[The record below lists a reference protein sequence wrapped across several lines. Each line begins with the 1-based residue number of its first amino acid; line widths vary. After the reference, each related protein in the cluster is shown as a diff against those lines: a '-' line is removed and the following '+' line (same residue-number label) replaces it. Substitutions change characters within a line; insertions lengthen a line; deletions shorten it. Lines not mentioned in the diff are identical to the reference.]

1 MQSLTQYIEQIDQ
14 TAQRALMRINESGA
28 CSRIVPCRTDPTRCF
43 RMAIQTGIK
52 TDPATTIVSQ
62 SLPAINLLIAG
73 RLRDY
78 ADLLTQQGEDGF
90 RARAFQRAAAM
101 ISALDRPVDQ
111 ILAQEGREGLIA
123 LPAVGTGIASAIAEM
138 VTTGRWSQMDRLR
151 GDLAPE
157 VLFRSIPGIG
167 AKLADR
173 LAKDGQIESLE
184 ELEQAVRF
192 GKVAVRGIG
201 PRRRRMIAA
210 AIAERLGRPIFVSET
225 AVARP
230 PVAMLL
236 QVDRMYRERAA
247 AGQLRKIA
255 PKRFNPTGDA
265 WLPILHARH
274 GDWHFTA
281 LFSNTQLAHQLGKT
295 SDWVVIYYH
304 KDGQLDGRCTVVTVT
319 RGPSLG
325 QRVVRGRESI
335 EDEKEISDETRN
347 RK

>member
-1 MQSLTQYIEQIDQ
+1 MT
-14 TAQRALMRINESGA
+14 
-28 CSRIVPCRTDPTRCF
+28 
-43 RMAIQTGIK
+43 IQTGIQ
-52 TDPATTIVSQ
+52 TVPATIVASRG
-62 SLPAINLLIAG
+62 LPAINLLVAG

-78 ADLLTQQGEDGF
+78 ADLLAQQGESGF
-90 RARAFQRAAAM
+90 RARAFEHAADM

-111 ILAQEGREGLIA
+111 ILLQEGREGLIA

-151 GDLAPE
+151 GELAPE

-173 LAKDGQIESLE
+173 LAKEGQLESPE
-184 ELEQAVRF
+184 ELEHAVRF
-192 GKVAVRGIG
+192 GKIPVRGIG

-210 AIAERLGRPIFVSET
+210 AIAERLGRPIFVSE
-225 AVARP
+225 ARVARP
-230 PVAMLL
+230 PVTLLL

-281 LFSNTQLAHQLGKT
+281 LFSNSQLAHQLNKT
-295 SDWVVIYYH
+295 ADWVIIYYH
-304 KDGQLDGRCTVVTVT
+304 KDGQPDGRCTVVTVT

-325 QRVVRGRESI
+325 QRVIRGRESA
-335 EDEKEISDETRN
+335 EDEEEMSDETRN

>member
-1 MQSLTQYIEQIDQ
+1 MT
-14 TAQRALMRINESGA
+14 
-28 CSRIVPCRTDPTRCF
+28 
-43 RMAIQTGIK
+43 IQTV
-52 TDPATTIVSQ
+52 PATTVASQ

-78 ADLLTQQGEDGF
+78 AALLTQQGEDGF
-90 RARAFQRAAAM
+90 RARAFERAADV
-101 ISALDRPVDQ
+101 ISALERPVDR
-111 ILAQEGREGLIA
+111 ILAQEGRAGLIA
-123 LPAVGTGIASAIAEM
+123 LPAVGTGIAGAIAEM

-151 GDLAPE
+151 GELAPE

-173 LAKDGQIESLE
+173 LAKEGQLESLE
-184 ELEQAVRF
+184 ELEHAVRS
-192 GKVAVRGIG
+192 GKLHVKGVG
-201 PRRRRMIAA
+201 PRRVRMIAA
-210 AIAERLGRPIFVSET
+210 AIAERLGRPIFSQQPK
-225 AVARP
+225 AARP
-230 PVAMLL
+230 SVSLLL
-236 QVDRMYRERAA
+236 QVDRMYRERAT

-281 LFSNTQLAHQLGKT
+281 LFSNTQLAHQLNKT
-295 SDWVVIYYH
+295 TDWVVIYFH
-304 KDGQLDGRCTVVTVT
+304 RDGEPDGRCTVVTVT

-325 QRVVRGRESI
+325 QRVVRGRESP
-335 EDEKEISDETRN
+335 EDEEEISDETRN

>member
-1 MQSLTQYIEQIDQ
+1 MT
-14 TAQRALMRINESGA
+14 
-28 CSRIVPCRTDPTRCF
+28 
-43 RMAIQTGIK
+43 IQTGIHAV
-52 TDPATTIVSQ
+52 PAPTVASQ
-62 SLPAINLLIAG
+62 SLPAINLLVAG

-90 RARAFQRAAAM
+90 RARAFERAADV
-101 ISALDRPVDQ
+101 ITALDRPVDK
-111 ILAQEGREGLIA
+111 ILSQEGREGLIA
-123 LPAVGTGIASAIAEM
+123 LPAVGTGIAGAIAEM

-167 AKLADR
+167 AKLAGR
-173 LAKDGQIESLE
+173 LAKDGQLESLE
-184 ELEQAVRF
+184 ELEYAVRF

-210 AIAERLGRPIFVSET
+210 AIAERLGRPLFVSEST
-225 AVARP
+225 VARP

-236 QVDRMYRERAA
+236 QVDRMYRERVA

-255 PKRFNPTGDA
+255 PKRFNPTGNA

-281 LFSNTQLAHQLGKT
+281 LFSNTQLAHQLNKT
-295 SDWVVIYYH
+295 TDWVVIYYH
-304 KDGQLDGRCTVVTVT
+304 RDGEPEGRCTVVTVT

-325 QRVVRGRESI
+325 QRVVRGRESP
-335 EDEKEISDETRN
+335 EDEEEIRLNAESEVRTPR
-347 RK
+347 RLSRQSRSGKSAS

>member
-1 MQSLTQYIEQIDQ
+1 MT
-14 TAQRALMRINESGA
+14 
-28 CSRIVPCRTDPTRCF
+28 
-43 RMAIQTGIK
+43 IQTGVQTVPAPTIASQ
-52 TDPATTIVSQ
+52 DP
-62 SLPAINLLIAG
+62 PAVNLLIAG

-90 RARAFQRAAAM
+90 RARAFRRAADV
-101 ISALDRPVDQ
+101 ITALDRPVEE
-111 ILAQEGREGLIA
+111 ILSQHGREGLTA

-157 VLFRSIPGIG
+157 VLFRTIPGIG
-167 AKLADR
+167 AKLADL
-173 LAKDGQIESLE
+173 LAKDGQLESLE
-184 ELEQAVRF
+184 ELEHAVRF

-210 AIAERLGRPIFVSET
+210 AIAERLGRPFFVTET
-225 AVARP
+225 TVARP

-281 LFSNTQLAHQLGKT
+281 LFSNTQLAHQLNKT
-295 SDWVVIYYH
+295 ADWVVIYYH
-304 KDGQLDGRCTVVTVT
+304 KEGQPDGRCTVVTAT
-319 RGPSLG
+319 RRPLLG
-325 QRVVRGRESI
+325 QRVVRGREP
-335 EDEKEISDETRN
+335 EDEEEISNETRN
-347 RK
+347 WK